1 MELKDLIERID
12 LLEGKN
18 DSEENVKNHITVWML
33 KQLGYDDRTFDYE
46 HALCRTTKND
56 KHADIFI
63 PIDNGGA
70 MFVETKKYTKTLN
83 KDDIFQ
89 LLTYISLHNEI
100 AWGILTNGRQIY
112 LLNNS
117 IHIYGNDPKN
127 YMNKVVLNVEYNQL
141 TGQFK
146 NGDYIKYFSKENVY
160 DTHVTYYF
168 KAVAQFLATHSLSK
182 DSEEKY
188 RNTLWQFFDYY
199 ISKGN
204 KYTIYGAREYAPLEE
219 IKDRDF
225 IEFLKNFKSTTRKAS
240 GKVPLAK
247 CSHIST
253 MYEVMEKNGFI
264 SINTM
269 KDVRNRAKVEVE
281 YDESNRKDDPKKIL
295 TTKNIEIIMSKLKS
309 KPYKVVIFTLAAYYG
324 FSRDNI
330 TKFLAEPWSS
340 VNFDKHIFMLDA
352 KKYPLVSVLENNL
365 MLMRENYKRRGI
377 KKPSSIYV
385 FKKNGVYTSVGT
397 DTINAVFDEIKK
409 YNEQGVNWRL
419 FNPQNTRSAAIYNM
433 LCSGCSIEEIAYI
446 TDSTLVQL
454 EKYLPYDIVDK
465 NGEKEWKSKNGGR
478 DKHPFK
484 KIFD

>member
-1 MELKDLIERID
+1 MLERLIERVS
-12 LLEGKN
+12 LLEGKSDLEQN
-18 DSEENVKNHITVWML
+18 LKHFVTVWML
-33 KQLGYDDRTFDYE
+33 KELGYEELLFDFE
-46 HALCRTTKND
+46 HPLCRDSKNN

-63 PIDNGGA
+63 PVEPGKA
-70 MFVETKKYTKTLN
+70 MFVETKKYSKDLNEEDIIQLAEYITL
-83 KDDIFQ
+83 
-89 LLTYISLHNEI
+89 SHEI
-100 AWGILTNGRQIY
+100 AWGILTNGRQIF

-117 IHIYGNDPKN
+117 IDIYGKEQKN
-127 YMNKVVLNVEYNQL
+127 VLDKLVLRVEYNPS

-146 NGDYIKYFSKENVY
+146 NGDYIKYFSKENIY
-160 DTHVTYYF
+160 DTHVTNYF
-168 KAVAQFLATHSLSK
+168 KAVAQFLAKHSLSK
-182 DSEEKY
+182 ASEEKY
-188 RNTLWQFFDYY
+188 QNTLWQFFDYY

-247 CSHIST
+247 CSHIFT
-253 MYEVMEKNGFI
+253 MYDVMEKNGFI

-269 KDVRNRAKVEVE
+269 KDVRKRAKVEVE
-281 YDESNRKDDPKKIL
+281 YDESNQEDDSKKIL
-295 TTKNIEIIMSKLKS
+295 TTKNIEIIMNKLKN
-309 KPYKVVIFTLAAYYG
+309 KPYKIVIFILAAYYG

-330 TKFLAEPWSS
+330 AKFLAEPWSA
-340 VNFDKHIFMLDA
+340 VDFDKHIFILGT
-352 KKYPLVSVLENNL
+352 KKYPLVGVMENNL
-365 MLMRENYKRRGI
+365 IHMRENYKKRGI

-409 YNEQGVNWRL
+409 YKEEGVNWRL

-433 LCSGCSIEEIAYI
+433 LCAGCSIEEIAYI
-446 TDSTLVQL
+446 TDSALIQLV
-454 EKYLPYDIVDK
+454 KYLPDDIVEK

-484 KIFD
+484 EIFD